1 MLGAS
6 LLCHVEV
13 AMSAE
18 ENKELVRRYVEAIN
32 ALDRDAFNALCTS
45 QFAPQAKEQLHG
57 IYATFENHHITITDM
72 IAEGD
77 KVWARLATRGGHS
90 GEFEGIPPT
99 GKQWT
104 NTGVAFFRLIEGRIA
119 EQDTLFDVLNHLKQV
134 GARIVPPA

>member
-1 MLGAS
+1 
-6 LLCHVEV
+6 
-13 AMSAE
+13 MSTE
-18 ENKELVRRYVEAIN
+18 ENKAVVRRYVEAIN
-32 ALDRDAFNALCTS
+32 EQDRDLFDALCTPE
-45 QFAPQAKEQLHG
+45 FARQAKELVQG
-57 IYATFENHHITITDM
+57 IYATFEGHHITITDM

-104 NTGVAFFRLIEGRIA
+104 NTGVAFIRLVNGTIT

-134 GARIVPPA
+134 GASIVPPV